1 MGNCRHGHLTVHF
14 MTMALIILTQQKEKQ
29 TWFDFLHIMILDEK
43 NVSWDHI
50 KTIYLTNIL
59 LFKLY

>member
-1 MGNCRHGHLTVHF
+1 MT

-43 NVSWDHI
+43 MCHGI
-50 KTIYLTNIL
+50 IL
-59 LFKLY
+59 KQYN